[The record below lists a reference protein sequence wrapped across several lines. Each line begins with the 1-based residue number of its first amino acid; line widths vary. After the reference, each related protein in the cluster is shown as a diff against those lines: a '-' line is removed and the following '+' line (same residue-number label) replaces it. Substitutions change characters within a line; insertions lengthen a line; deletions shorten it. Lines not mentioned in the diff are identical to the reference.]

1 MQAQRPSEPPPE
13 TRAQP
18 SYVPALGFRWLTRL
32 YDPVV
37 RLTMRDAR
45 FKARLVAQAELRA
58 GHRVLDLGCGTG
70 TLTTMLKAACPG
82 AEVAGLD
89 GDRDVLGVARSRAA
103 RLGLQVD
110 FWEALAMDPPFGPDS
125 FDRVVSSLLFH
136 HLLPADKRRVLD
148 KVFEML
154 KPCGELHVADW
165 GRPHG
170 ALMRG
175 AFVAVQLLDGF
186 STTADSVA
194 GLLPA
199 HMSAAGFGSVSE
211 THRQRTV
218 FGTLAFYRAVKL
230 ADHAGRAVGRPG
242 EGETAP

>member
-1 MQAQRPSEPPPE
+1 MPRVSRDQAP
-13 TRAQP
+13 
-18 SYVPALGFRWLTRL
+18 YVPALGFRWLTRL

-37 RLTMRDAR
+37 RLTLRDAR
-45 FKARLVAQAELRA
+45 FKARLVAQAGLRV
-58 GHRVLDLGCGTG
+58 GQRVLDLGCGTG
-70 TLTTMLKAACPG
+70 SLTTMLKAACPG
-82 AEVAGLD
+82 TEVAGLD
-89 GDRDVLGVARSRAA
+89 GDREVLGVARSRAA
-103 RLGLQVD
+103 RLGLQIG
-110 FWEALAMDPPFGPDS
+110 FWEALATDPPFGPDS

-148 KVFEML
+148 KVLEKL
-154 KPCGELHVADW
+154 KPGGELHVADW

-186 STTADSVA
+186 RTTADSVA

-199 HMSAAGFGSVSE
+199 HMSAAGFTSVSE

-218 FGTLAFYRAVKL
+218 LGTLAFYRAVKPDL
-230 ADHAGRAVGRPG
+230 AGRPG
-242 EGETAP
+242 TGGDAP

>member
-1 MQAQRPSEPPPE
+1 MSRD
-13 TRAQP
+13 RAP
-18 SYVPALGFRWLTRL
+18 YVPALGFRWLTRL

-70 TLTTMLKAACPG
+70 TLTTMLKEACPG

-89 GDRDVLGVARSRAA
+89 GDREVLGVARSRAA

-110 FWEALAMDPPFGPDS
+110 FWEALATDPPFGPDS

-186 STTADSVA
+186 RTTADSVA

-199 HMSAAGFGSVSE
+199 YMSAVGFASVSE

-218 FGTLAFYRAVKL
+218 FGTLAFYRAVKPPDL
-230 ADHAGRAVGRPG
+230 ARRGDG
-242 EGETAP
+242 EPDTRGDAP